1 MALSDNFI
9 KRPVLTT
16 VCSILIV
23 LVGLIAIPSL
33 SIENLPNIA
42 PPLIQ
47 VTANYS
53 GANSLVTEQAVTNPI
68 EQQINGVPGA
78 NYISSTSNMTGNSVI
93 SVYFNEGTDINID
106 QVNVQ
111 NRVSLAMPQL
121 PQQVQATGVSVTQ
134 TTPSILLVYQV
145 SSTQGQFDAP
155 YINGLI
161 YENLYYQLG
170 RVPGV
175 ANVNLLGGSDP
186 AFWLFVDPI
195 RLTANGLT
203 ADQVVSAVKSQNSV
217 AIGGIVGGP
226 PAGGNQQFAY
236 PILVQNNGNLI
247 SVDEL
252 NKLIVGRS
260 PMGNLL
266 HLSDVGQ
273 ATYGF
278 NSFAQSAVSKQGEPA
293 ITIAV
298 FQTPE
303 SNALNVSDAVV
314 KVMNDFEQ
322 TVPPGVTV
330 SEIYNVGQFIESS
343 VEGVVD
349 ALGLAIV
356 LVLLI
361 LYLFL
366 QDWRATVVPS
376 LAIPISLVGTFAF
389 IKIFG
394 FSINQLTLLG
404 LVLATGLVVD
414 DAIVVIEAVSKN
426 LERGM
431 RPRQAALDCMG
442 ELIGALIATA
452 LVLMAVFVPVAFYPG
467 SIGII
472 YRQFA
477 LTIAFSIAIS
487 AFNAITFSPMLS
499 ALVLRN
505 EKSKPPGRV
514 LGSIAGLI
522 VGLAFGRFSVASF
535 GPISWAVGI
544 VVGVLAGA
552 NLPWIFDRFN
562 AFFARV
568 EKGYAWL
575 VEQLIRR
582 RRLIMAGLAGGIV
595 LTVFAF
601 GALPSAFIPEED
613 QGYGLGIFQ
622 LQNGASLSQTQ
633 KMGQEIAKVLN
644 EEPDIIAGNVIS
656 GYGFNGSSPDQ
667 GVFFYGFKPLEE
679 RKSANQKAPAIV
691 ARLNTKLTNLSSGLA
706 MAAQPAAVPGFSS
719 QGGFYLQFNDLSN
732 GGYSFNELDG
742 LANKLVATGKASGV
756 FGSLYT
762 QFIPSAP
769 AFGLKVDRAIMGALD
784 IDFQEAMNTIAILA
798 GGNYSGLTYE
808 SGQVRNIYVQAQ
820 SANRSKLEDVL
831 SFYVRNSQN
840 KMVQV
845 SQFAESELTSAPP
858 IISHYNLYRTILV
871 QGVEAAGKSSGQ
883 ALTKIQDVF
892 RQLDF
897 NNIGYAFTGLAALQL
912 SAGNATVL
920 VFGLG
925 VLVVYLVLSAQY
937 ESYVT
942 PVIIL
947 MTVPLAMLGAL
958 AFLALRSIDL
968 NIYAQVGLVTLIGLA
983 AKNGILIVEV
993 AEQHMHAGM
1002 SATQAAIASAESRLR
1017 PILMT
1022 AIAALAGFLPLV
1034 VASTAGANSQQSLG
1048 TVIFGGLLVATV
1060 LSLGVVPPFYVVIK
1074 HLEARWFPENPE
1086 DSDETAPLSPHL

>member
-1 MALSDNFI
+1 MSFSDNFI

-23 LVGLIAIPSL
+23 LVGLIAIPTL

-47 VTANYS
+47 VSANYG
-53 GANSLVTEQAVTNPI
+53 GANSVVTEQAVTNPI

-78 NYISSTSNMTGNSVI
+78 TYISSTSNMNGQSTV
-93 SVYFNEGTDINID
+93 SVYFDQGTDINID

-121 PQQVQATGVSVTQ
+121 PQQVQATGVSVEQ
-134 TTPSILLVYQV
+134 STPSILLAYQV
-145 SSTQGQFDAP
+145 TSTQGQFDAP
-155 YINGLI
+155 YLNGLI
-161 YENLYYQLG
+161 YQNLYYQLS

-175 ANVNLLGGSDP
+175 ANVNLLGGSNP
-186 AFWLFVDPI
+186 AFWLFVNPNK
-195 RLTANGLT
+195 LTANNIT
-203 ADQVVSAVKSQNSV
+203 ADQVVNAVKSQNSV

-226 PAGGNQQFAY
+226 PAGGNQKFAY
-236 PILVQNNGNLI
+236 PILVENNGNLV
-247 SVDEL
+247 SVDDL
-252 NKLIVGRS
+252 NNLIVARS
-260 PMGNLL
+260 PQGNLL
-266 HLSDVGQ
+266 RLKDVGE

-278 NSFAQSAVSKQGEPA
+278 NSFAQQAISADGYPA
-293 ITIAV
+293 ITVAV

-303 SNALNVSDAVV
+303 SNALDVSKGVV
-314 KVMNDFEQ
+314 KVIEGFKQ
-322 TVPPGVTV
+322 TVPPGVTMV
-330 SEIYNVGQFIESS
+330 EIYNIGLFIESA
-343 VEGVVD
+343 VEGVED

-361 LYLFL
+361 LFLFL

-389 IKIFG
+389 IKVFG

-414 DAIVVIEAVSKN
+414 DAIVVIEAVAVN

-431 RPRQAALDCMG
+431 RPRQAAMACMG

-467 SIGII
+467 GIGII

-487 AFNAITFSPMLS
+487 AFNALTFSPMLS
-499 ALVLRN
+499 ALILRN
-505 EKSKPPGRV
+505 EKARPPGRLIGAV
-514 LGSIAGLI
+514 AGLL
-522 VGLAFGRFSVASF
+522 VGLAFGRFSAASF
-535 GPISWAVGI
+535 GNGTYVFG
-544 VVGVLAGA
+544 VVAGLLAGA
-552 NLPWIFDRFN
+552 NLAWIFERFN
-562 AFFARV
+562 AFFSRV
-568 EKGYAWL
+568 EKGYASL
-575 VEQLIRR
+575 VGALIRR
-582 RRLIMAGLAGGIV
+582 RRLILAGLAGGIV
-595 LTVFAF
+595 LTGFAF
-601 GALPSAFIPEED
+601 TALPSAFIPEED
-613 QGYGLGIFQ
+613 QGYGLGIMQ

-633 KMGQEIAKVLN
+633 ATAQEVAKVLKA
-644 EEPDIIAGNVIS
+644 EPEILAATVVS

-667 GVFFYGFKPLEE
+667 GVFFFGLKPLEE
-679 RKSANQKAPAIV
+679 RKGAEQKAPAIV
-691 ARLNTKLTNLSSGLA
+691 ERLNAKLRTISSGMA
-706 MAAQPAAVPGFSS
+706 VAAQPPAIPGFSA
-719 QGGFYLQFNDLSN
+719 QGGFYFQFNDLSN
-732 GGYSFNELDG
+732 GSYSFNQLND
-742 LANKLVATGKASGV
+742 LAKQLVVAGNASDY
-756 FGSLYT
+756 FSTLYT

-769 AFGLKVDRAIMGALD
+769 AFSLKIDRSILGALNV
-784 IDFQEAMNTIAILA
+784 DFQQAMQTIAVLA
-798 GGNYSGLTYE
+798 GSNYSGLTYE
-808 SGQVRNIYVQAQ
+808 DGQVRNIYVQAQ
-820 SANRSKLEDVL
+820 AENRSRLEDL
-831 SFYVRNSQN
+831 LAYYVRSNDN
-840 KMVQV
+840 KLIQV
-845 SQFAESELTSAPP
+845 SQFASTELGSAPP
-858 IISHYNLYRTILV
+858 VISHYNLYRTILL
-871 QGVEAAGKSSGQ
+871 QGVEAVGKSSGQ
-883 ALTKIQDVF
+883 ALDKIQ
-892 RQLDF
+892 QLFSAQNF
-897 NNIGYAFTGLAALQL
+897 NNIGYAFTGLASLQL
-912 SAGNATVL
+912 SAGNASVL

-925 VLVVYLVLSAQY
+925 ILVVYLVLSAQY

-958 AFLALRSIDL
+958 VFLALRSIDL

-993 AEQHMHAGM
+993 AEQHMKAGM
-1002 SATQAAIASAESRLR
+1002 TAAEAATASAESRLR

-1060 LSLGVVPPFYVVIK
+1060 LSLGVVPPFYVVVK
-1074 HLEARWFPENPE
+1074 GLEARWFGEAAPEPE
-1086 DSDETAPLSPHL
+1086 DGEALLERP

>member
-1 MALSDNFI
+1 MSLSDNFI

-23 LVGLIAIPSL
+23 LVGLISIPAL

-53 GANSLVTEQAVTNPI
+53 GANSLVTEQAVTNPL

-78 NYISSTSNMTGNSVI
+78 AYISSFSTNSGQTTVQ
-93 SVYFNEGTDINID
+93 VYFDEGTDINID

-121 PQQVQATGVSVTQ
+121 PQQVQATGVSVMQ
-134 TTPSILLVYQV
+134 STPSILLAYQL
-145 SSTQGQFDAP
+145 SSTQGQFDSA
-155 YINGLI
+155 YLNGLI
-161 YENLYYQLG
+161 YADLYYQLG

-175 ANVNLLGGSDP
+175 ASVNLLGGSNP
-186 AFWLFVDPI
+186 AFWLFVDPQK
-195 RLTANGLT
+195 LTANQLT
-203 ADQVVSAVKSQNSV
+203 ADQIVQAVRSQNTV
-217 AIGGIVGGP
+217 AIGGLVGGP
-226 PAGGNQQFAY
+226 PAGGDQKFAY
-236 PILVQNNGNLI
+236 PILVENNGNLI
-247 SVDEL
+247 SIEEL
-252 NKLIVGRS
+252 NNLIVGKS
-260 PMGNLL
+260 PQGNLL
-266 HLSDVGQ
+266 RLRDVGE

-278 NSFAQSAVSKQGEPA
+278 NTFAQQAVDIKGYPS

-303 SNALNVSDAVV
+303 SNALDVSEAVV
-314 KVMNDFEQ
+314 QVMNQFSQ
-322 TVPPGVTV
+322 QLPPGVTL
-330 SEIYNVGQFIESS
+330 SEIYNIGQFIESA

-361 LYLFL
+361 LFLFL
-366 QDWRATVVPS
+366 QDWRATIVPT

-389 IKIFG
+389 IKAFG

-426 LERGM
+426 LEKGM
-431 RPRQAALDCMG
+431 RPRKAALECMG

-467 SIGII
+467 GIGII

-487 AFNAITFSPMLS
+487 AFNALTFSPMMA
-499 ALVLRN
+499 ALILKT
-505 EKSKPPGRV
+505 EKPPLPKGWGWTIGGI
-514 LGSIAGLI
+514 L
-522 VGLAFGRFSVASF
+522 VGLAFGRFSAASF
-535 GPISWAVGI
+535 GVGAYVFG
-544 VVGVLAGA
+544 VVVFGFAGSRLA
-552 NLPWIFDRFN
+552 WIFQRFN
-562 AFFARV
+562 ELFGRF
-568 EKGYAWL
+568 
-575 VEQLIRR
+575 EQLYARLVSFLITK
-582 RRLIMAGLAGGIV
+582 RRLILAGLGGGIV
-595 LTVFAF
+595 LTAIAF
-601 GALPSAFIPEED
+601 NALPTAFIPEED

-622 LQNGASLSQTQ
+622 LQNGASLTQTQ
-633 KMGQEIAKVLN
+633 NLGSQIASVLN
-644 EEPDIIAGNVIS
+644 EEDEIIAASVVS

-679 RKSANQKAPAIV
+679 RKSADQKAPAIV
-691 ARLNTKLTNLSSGLA
+691 QRLNAKLSKLSGGLA
-706 MAAQPAAVPGFSS
+706 VAAQPPAIPGFSA
-719 QGGFYLQFNDLSN
+719 QGGFYFQFNDLSN
-732 GGYSFNELDG
+732 GAYTFNELND
-742 LANKLVATGKASGV
+742 LAQQLVAAGNASGQ
-756 FGSLYT
+756 FSSLYT

-769 AFGLKVDRAIMGALD
+769 AFGLKIDRSIMGALN
-784 IDFQEAMNTIAILA
+784 IDFQQAMQTIAVLA

-808 SGQVRNIYVQAQ
+808 NGQVRNIYVQSEA
-820 SANRSKLEDVL
+820 SGRSSLQDVL
-831 SFYVRNSQN
+831 SYYVRNLDN
-840 KMVQV
+840 KLVQV
-845 SQFAESELTSAPP
+845 SEFAEAELSSAPP
-858 IISHYNLYRTILV
+858 VISHYNLYRTILV
-871 QGVEAAGKSSGQ
+871 QGAEAIGKSSGQ
-883 ALTKIQDVF
+883 ALTAIQQIF
-892 RQLDF
+892 NAQNF

-912 SAGNATVL
+912 SAGSASVL

-925 VLVVYLVLSAQY
+925 VLIVYLVLSAQY

-958 AFLALRSIDL
+958 VFLAARSIDL

-983 AKNGILIVEV
+983 AKNAILIVEV
-993 AEQHMHAGM
+993 AEQHLEAGM
-1002 SATQAAIASAESRLR
+1002 TPIEAAIASAESRLR

-1034 VASTAGANSQQSLG
+1034 VANTAGANSQQSLG
-1048 TVIFGGLLVATV
+1048 TVIFGGLLIATI
-1060 LSLGVVPPFYVVIK
+1060 LSLGVVPPFYVAIK
-1074 HLEARWFPENPE
+1074 HLEERWFSGEARAEEP
-1086 DSDETAPLSPHL
+1086 S

>member
-1 MALSDNFI
+1 MSLSDNFI

-23 LVGLIAIPSL
+23 LVGLISIPAL

-53 GANSLVTEQAVTNPI
+53 GANSLVTEQAVTNPL

-78 NYISSTSNMTGNSVI
+78 AYISSFSTNSGQTTVQ
-93 SVYFNEGTDINID
+93 VYFDEGTDINID

-121 PQQVQATGVSVTQ
+121 PQQVQATGVSVMQ
-134 TTPSILLVYQV
+134 STPSILLAYQL
-145 SSTQGQFDAP
+145 SSTQGQFDSA
-155 YINGLI
+155 YLNGLI
-161 YENLYYQLG
+161 YADLYYQLG

-175 ANVNLLGGSDP
+175 ASVNLLGGSNP
-186 AFWLFVDPI
+186 AFWLFVDPQK
-195 RLTANGLT
+195 LTANQLT
-203 ADQVVSAVKSQNSV
+203 ADQIVQAVRSQNTV
-217 AIGGIVGGP
+217 AIGGLVGGP
-226 PAGGNQQFAY
+226 PAGGDQKFAY
-236 PILVQNNGNLI
+236 PILVENNGNLI
-247 SVDEL
+247 SIEEL
-252 NKLIVGRS
+252 NNLIVGKS
-260 PMGNLL
+260 PQGNLL
-266 HLSDVGQ
+266 RLRDVGE

-278 NSFAQSAVSKQGEPA
+278 NTFAQQAVDIKGYPS

-303 SNALNVSDAVV
+303 SNALDVSEAVV
-314 KVMNDFEQ
+314 QVMNQFSQ
-322 TVPPGVTV
+322 QLPPGVTL
-330 SEIYNVGQFIESS
+330 SEIYNIGQFIESA

-361 LYLFL
+361 LFLFL
-366 QDWRATVVPS
+366 QDWRATIVPT

-389 IKIFG
+389 IKAFG

-426 LERGM
+426 LEKGM
-431 RPRQAALDCMG
+431 RPRKAALECMG

-467 SIGII
+467 GIGII

-487 AFNAITFSPMLS
+487 AFNALTFSPMMA
-499 ALVLRN
+499 ALILKT
-505 EKSKPPGRV
+505 EKPPLPKGWGWTIGGI
-514 LGSIAGLI
+514 L
-522 VGLAFGRFSVASF
+522 VGLAFGRFSAASF
-535 GPISWAVGI
+535 GVGAYVFG
-544 VVGVLAGA
+544 VVVFGFAGSRLA
-552 NLPWIFDRFN
+552 WIFQRFN
-562 AFFARV
+562 ELFGRF
-568 EKGYAWL
+568 
-575 VEQLIRR
+575 EQLYARLVSFLITK
-582 RRLIMAGLAGGIV
+582 RRLILAGLGGGIV
-595 LTVFAF
+595 LTAIAF
-601 GALPSAFIPEED
+601 NALPTAFIPEED

-622 LQNGASLSQTQ
+622 LQNGASLTQTQ
-633 KMGQEIAKVLN
+633 NLGSQIASVLN
-644 EEPDIIAGNVIS
+644 EEDEIIAASVVS

-679 RKSANQKAPAIV
+679 RKSADQKAPAIV
-691 ARLNTKLTNLSSGLA
+691 QRLNAKLSKLSGGLA
-706 MAAQPAAVPGFSS
+706 VAAQPPAIPGFSA
-719 QGGFYLQFNDLSN
+719 QGGFYFQFNDLSN
-732 GGYSFNELDG
+732 GAYTFNELDD
-742 LANKLVATGKASGV
+742 LAQQLVAAGNASGQ
-756 FGSLYT
+756 FSSLYT

-769 AFGLKVDRAIMGALD
+769 AFGLKIDRSIMGALN
-784 IDFQEAMNTIAILA
+784 IDFQQAMQTIAVLA

-808 SGQVRNIYVQAQ
+808 NGQVRNIYVQSEA
-820 SANRSKLEDVL
+820 SGRSSLQDVL
-831 SFYVRNSQN
+831 SYYVRNLDN
-840 KMVQV
+840 KLVQV
-845 SQFAESELTSAPP
+845 SEFAEAELSSAPP
-858 IISHYNLYRTILV
+858 VISHYNLYRTILV
-871 QGVEAAGKSSGQ
+871 QGAEAIGKSSGQ
-883 ALTKIQDVF
+883 ALTAIQQIF
-892 RQLDF
+892 NAQNF

-912 SAGNATVL
+912 SAGSASVL

-925 VLVVYLVLSAQY
+925 VLIVYLVLSAQY

-958 AFLALRSIDL
+958 VFLAARSIDL

-983 AKNGILIVEV
+983 AKNAILIVEV
-993 AEQHMHAGM
+993 AEQHLEAGM
-1002 SATQAAIASAESRLR
+1002 TPIEAAIASAESRLR

-1034 VASTAGANSQQSLG
+1034 VANTAGANSQQSLG
-1048 TVIFGGLLVATV
+1048 TVIFGGLLIATI
-1060 LSLGVVPPFYVVIK
+1060 LSLGVVPPFYVAIK
-1074 HLEARWFPENPE
+1074 HLEERWFSGEARAEEP
-1086 DSDETAPLSPHL
+1086 S

>member
-1 MALSDNFI
+1 MSLSDNFI

-47 VTANYS
+47 VTSSYG
-53 GANSLVTEQAVTNPI
+53 GANSVVTEQAVTNPL

-78 NYISSTSNMTGNSVI
+78 NYISSTSNNTGNSII
-93 SVYFNEGTDINID
+93 SVYFEQGTDINID

-121 PQQVQATGVSVTQ
+121 PQQVQATGISVEQ
-134 TTPSILLVYQV
+134 STPSILMAYQV
-145 SSTQGQFDAP
+145 SSSQGQYDSAFL
-155 YINGLI
+155 NGLI

-175 ANVNLLGGSDP
+175 ANVNLLGGSNP
-186 AFWLFVDPI
+186 AFWLFVDPN
-195 RLTANGLT
+195 RLSANNLT
-203 ADQVVSAVKSQNSV
+203 ADQVVNAVKSQNSV

-226 PAGGNQQFAY
+226 PAGGNQLFAY
-236 PILVQNNGNLI
+236 PILVQNNGNLV
-247 SVDEL
+247 SVDDL
-252 NKLIVGRS
+252 NNLIVGRTS
-260 PMGNLL
+260 QGNLL
-266 HLSDVGQ
+266 KLRDVGQ

-278 NSFAQSAVSKQGEPA
+278 NTFAQTAISKEGYPA
-293 ITIAV
+293 ITLAI

-303 SNALNVSDAVV
+303 SNALNVSNRVV
-314 KVMNDFEQ
+314 EVMEAFKAG
-322 TVPPGVTV
+322 VPPGVTV
-330 SEIYNVGQFIESS
+330 NEIYNIGQFIQSA

-356 LVLLI
+356 LVLVI
-361 LYLFL
+361 LFLFL

-389 IKIFG
+389 IKVFG

-414 DAIVVIEAVSKN
+414 DAIVVIEAVAKN
-426 LERGM
+426 IEAGM
-431 RPRQAALDCMG
+431 RPRQAALECMG

-487 AFNAITFSPMLS
+487 AFNALTFSPMLS
-499 ALVLRN
+499 ALILRS
-505 EKSKPPGRV
+505 EKAQAPGR
-514 LGSIAGLI
+514 LAGL
-522 VGLAFGRFSVASF
+522 VGGLLLGAAFGRFSAASF
-535 GPISWAVGI
+535 GPLAYGVGL
-544 VVGVLAGA
+544 VVGGLAGA
-552 NLPWIFDRFN
+552 NLAWIFDRFN

-568 EKGYAWL
+568 EKGYARL
-575 VEQLIRR
+575 VTRLIQS
-582 RRLIMAGLAGGIV
+582 RRLILAGLAGGIV
-595 LTVFAF
+595 LTAIAF
-601 GALPSAFIPEED
+601 QALPSAFIPQED

-622 LQNGASLSQTQ
+622 LQNGASLTQTQ
-633 KMGQEIAKVLN
+633 GMAREVAAVLAK
-644 EEPDIIAGNVIS
+644 EEEIIAGSVIS
-656 GYGFNGSSPDQ
+656 GYGFNGASPDQ

-679 RKSANQKAPAIV
+679 RGGSAQKAPAII
-691 ARLNTKLTNLSSGLA
+691 ARLNRDLSSLSGG
-706 MAAQPAAVPGFSS
+706 MAVAGPPPAVPGFSS
-719 QGGFYLQFNDLSN
+719 QGGFYFQFNDESN
-732 GGYSFNELDG
+732 GAYSFNQLDD
-742 LANKLVATGKASGV
+742 LANQLVGEGRNSGY
-756 FGSLYT
+756 FSQIYT

-769 AFGLKVDRAIMGALD
+769 AYALSVDRSILGALN
-784 IDFQEAMNTIAILA
+784 IDFQQAMNTIAVLA

-808 SGQVRNIYVQAQ
+808 AGQVRNIYVQAL
-820 SANRSKLEDVL
+820 ANNRSSLQDIL
-831 SFYVRNSQN
+831 SYYVRNRDG

-845 SQFAESELTSAPP
+845 SEFASAQLSSAPP
-858 IISHYNLYRTILV
+858 VISHFNLFRTVLI
-871 QGVEAAGKSSGQ
+871 QGQEGNGKSSGQ
-883 ALTKIQDVF
+883 ALDKIQALF
-892 RQLDF
+892 RQLNF

-912 SAGNATVL
+912 SAGNASVL

-925 VLVVYLVLSAQY
+925 ILVVYLVLSAQY

-958 AFLALRSIDL
+958 VFLAMRSIDL

-993 AEQHMHAGM
+993 AEQHMQAGM
-1002 SATQAAIASAESRLR
+1002 TASEAAIASAESRLR

-1022 AIAALAGFLPLV
+1022 AIAALAGFSPLV
-1034 VASTAGANSQQSLG
+1034 VATTAGANSQQSLG
-1048 TVIFGGLLVATV
+1048 TVIFGGLLVATI
-1060 LSLGVVPPFYVVIK
+1060 LSLGVVPPFYVAIK
-1074 HLEARWFPENPE
+1074 QVEARLFPPQTEGEPP
-1086 DSDETAPLSPHL
+1086 SLETQR

>member
-1 MALSDNFI
+1 MSLSDNFI

-23 LVGLIAIPSL
+23 LVGLISIPAL

-53 GANSLVTEQAVTNPI
+53 GANSLVTEQAVTNPL

-78 NYISSTSNMTGNSVI
+78 AYISSFSTNSGQTTVQ
-93 SVYFNEGTDINID
+93 VYFDEGTDINID

-121 PQQVQATGVSVTQ
+121 PQQVQATGVSVMQ
-134 TTPSILLVYQV
+134 STPSILLAYQL
-145 SSTQGQFDAP
+145 SSTQGQFDSA
-155 YINGLI
+155 YLNGLI
-161 YENLYYQLG
+161 YADLYYQLG

-175 ANVNLLGGSDP
+175 ASVNLLGGSNP
-186 AFWLFVDPI
+186 AFWLFVDPQK
-195 RLTANGLT
+195 LTANQLT
-203 ADQVVSAVKSQNSV
+203 ADQIVEAVRSQNTV
-217 AIGGIVGGP
+217 AIGGLVGGP
-226 PAGGNQQFAY
+226 PAGGDQKFAY
-236 PILVQNNGNLI
+236 PILVENNGNLI
-247 SVDEL
+247 SIEEL
-252 NKLIVGRS
+252 NNLIVGKS
-260 PMGNLL
+260 PQGNLL
-266 HLSDVGQ
+266 RLRDVGE

-278 NSFAQSAVSKQGEPA
+278 NTFAQQAVDIKGYPS

-303 SNALNVSDAVV
+303 SNALDVSEAVV
-314 KVMNDFEQ
+314 QVMNQFSQ
-322 TVPPGVTV
+322 QLPPGVTL
-330 SEIYNVGQFIESS
+330 SEIYNIGQFIESA

-361 LYLFL
+361 LFLFL
-366 QDWRATVVPS
+366 QDWRATIVPT

-389 IKIFG
+389 IKAFG

-426 LERGM
+426 LEKGM
-431 RPRQAALDCMG
+431 RPRKAALECMG

-467 SIGII
+467 GIGII

-487 AFNAITFSPMLS
+487 AFNALTFSPMMA
-499 ALVLRN
+499 ALILKT
-505 EKSKPPGRV
+505 EKPPLPKGWGWTIGGI
-514 LGSIAGLI
+514 L
-522 VGLAFGRFSVASF
+522 VGLAFGRFSAASF
-535 GPISWAVGI
+535 GVGAYVFGVAVFGFA
-544 VVGVLAGA
+544 GSRLA
-552 NLPWIFDRFN
+552 WIFQRFN
-562 AFFARV
+562 ELFGRF
-568 EKGYAWL
+568 
-575 VEQLIRR
+575 EQLYARLVSFLITK
-582 RRLIMAGLAGGIV
+582 RRLILAGLGGGIV
-595 LTVFAF
+595 LTAIAF
-601 GALPSAFIPEED
+601 NALPTAFIPEED

-622 LQNGASLSQTQ
+622 LQNGASLTQTQ
-633 KMGQEIAKVLN
+633 NLGSQIASVLN
-644 EEPDIIAGNVIS
+644 EEDEIIAASVVS

-679 RKSANQKAPAIV
+679 RKSADQKAPAIV
-691 ARLNTKLTNLSSGLA
+691 QRLNAKLSKLSSGLA
-706 MAAQPAAVPGFSS
+706 VAAQPPAIPGFSA
-719 QGGFYLQFNDLSN
+719 QGGFYFQFNDLSN
-732 GGYSFNELDG
+732 GAYTFNELND
-742 LANKLVATGKASGV
+742 LAQQLVAAGNASGQ
-756 FGSLYT
+756 FSSLYT

-769 AFGLKVDRAIMGALD
+769 AFGLKIDRSIMGALN
-784 IDFQEAMNTIAILA
+784 IDFQQAMQTIAVLA

-808 SGQVRNIYVQAQ
+808 NGQVRNIYVQSEA
-820 SANRSKLEDVL
+820 SGRSSLQDVL
-831 SFYVRNSQN
+831 SYYVRNLDN
-840 KMVQV
+840 KLVQV
-845 SQFAESELTSAPP
+845 SEFAEAELSSAPP
-858 IISHYNLYRTILV
+858 VISHYNLYRTILV
-871 QGVEAAGKSSGQ
+871 QGAEAIGKSSGQ
-883 ALTKIQDVF
+883 ALTAIQQIF
-892 RQLDF
+892 NAQNF

-912 SAGNATVL
+912 SAGSASVL

-925 VLVVYLVLSAQY
+925 VLIVYLVLSAQY

-958 AFLALRSIDL
+958 VFLAARSIDL

-983 AKNGILIVEV
+983 AKNAILIVEV
-993 AEQHMHAGM
+993 AEQHLEAGM
-1002 SATQAAIASAESRLR
+1002 TPIEAAIASAESRLR

-1034 VASTAGANSQQSLG
+1034 VANTAGANSQQSLG
-1048 TVIFGGLLVATV
+1048 TVIFGGLLIATI
-1060 LSLGVVPPFYVVIK
+1060 LSLGVVPPFYVAIK
-1074 HLEARWFPENPE
+1074 HLEERWFSGEARAEEP
-1086 DSDETAPLSPHL
+1086 S

>member
-1 MALSDNFI
+1 MSLSDNFI

-23 LVGLIAIPSL
+23 LVGLISIPAL

-53 GANSLVTEQAVTNPI
+53 GANSLVTEQAVTNPL

-78 NYISSTSNMTGNSVI
+78 AYISSFSTNSGQSTVQ
-93 SVYFNEGTDINID
+93 VYFQEGTDINID

-121 PQQVQATGVSVTQ
+121 PQQVQATGVSVMQ
-134 TTPSILLVYQV
+134 STPSILLAYQL
-145 SSTQGQFDAP
+145 SSSQGQFDAA
-155 YINGLI
+155 YLNGLI
-161 YENLYYQLG
+161 YANLYYQLG

-175 ANVNLLGGSDP
+175 ASVNLLGGSNP
-186 AFWLFVDPI
+186 AFWLFVDPQK
-195 RLTANGLT
+195 LTANQLT
-203 ADQVVSAVKSQNSV
+203 ADQIVTAVRSQNTV
-217 AIGGIVGGP
+217 AIGGLVGGP
-226 PAGGNQQFAY
+226 PAGGDQKFAY
-236 PILVQNNGNLI
+236 PILVENNGNLI
-247 SVDEL
+247 SIDEL
-252 NKLIVGRS
+252 NNLIVGKS
-260 PMGNLL
+260 PQGNLL
-266 HLSDVGQ
+266 RLKDVGQ

-278 NSFAQSAVSKQGEPA
+278 NTFAQQAVDIDGYPS

-303 SNALNVSDAVV
+303 SNALDVSEAVV
-314 KVMNDFEQ
+314 QVMNQFRQ
-322 TVPPGVTV
+322 QLPPGVTL
-330 SEIYNVGQFIESS
+330 SEIYNIGQFIESA

-361 LYLFL
+361 LFLFL
-366 QDWRATVVPS
+366 QDWRATIVPT

-389 IKIFG
+389 IKAFG

-426 LERGM
+426 LEQGM
-431 RPRQAALDCMG
+431 RPRKAALECMG

-467 SIGII
+467 GIGII

-487 AFNAITFSPMLS
+487 AFNALTFSPMMA
-499 ALVLRN
+499 ALILKT
-505 EKSKPPGRV
+505 EKPPLPKGWGWTIGGI
-514 LGSIAGLI
+514 L
-522 VGLAFGRFSVASF
+522 VGLAFGRFSAASF
-535 GPISWAVGI
+535 GVGAYVFG
-544 VVGVLAGA
+544 VVVFGLAGSRLA
-552 NLPWIFDRFN
+552 WIFERFN
-562 AFFARV
+562 HLFARL
-568 EKGYAWL
+568 EQGYARL
-575 VEQLIRR
+575 VTFLITKRK
-582 RRLIMAGLAGGIV
+582 LILAGLGGGIV
-595 LTVFAF
+595 LTAIAF
-601 GALPSAFIPEED
+601 NALPTAFIPEED
-613 QGYGLGIFQ
+613 QGYGLGIYQ
-622 LQNGASLSQTQ
+622 LQNGASLTQTQ
-633 KMGQEIAKVLN
+633 QVGSQIASILK
-644 EEPDIIAGNVIS
+644 EEDDIIAASVVS

-679 RKSANQKAPAIV
+679 RKSTDQKAPAIV
-691 ARLNTKLTNLSSGLA
+691 ERLNAKLSKLSSGLA
-706 MAAQPAAVPGFSS
+706 VAGQPPAIPGFSA
-719 QGGFYLQFNDLSN
+719 QGGFYFQFNDLSN
-732 GGYSFNELDG
+732 GAYSFNELND
-742 LANKLVATGKASGV
+742 LALKLVAAGNASGQ
-756 FGSLYT
+756 FSSLYT

-769 AFGLKVDRAIMGALD
+769 AFGLKIDRSIMGALN
-784 IDFQEAMNTIAILA
+784 IDFQQAMQTIAVLA

-808 SGQVRNIYVQAQ
+808 SGQVRNIYVQSQA
-820 SANRSKLEDVL
+820 SGRSSLQDVL
-831 SFYVRNSQN
+831 SYYVRNRDN
-840 KMVQV
+840 KLVQV
-845 SQFAESELTSAPP
+845 SEFAQAELSSAPP
-858 IISHYNLYRTILV
+858 VISHYNLYRTILV
-871 QGVEAAGKSSGQ
+871 QGAEAIGKSSGQ
-883 ALTKIQDVF
+883 ALAAIQQIF
-892 RQLDF
+892 NAQTF

-912 SAGNATVL
+912 SAGNASVL

-925 VLVVYLVLSAQY
+925 VLIVYLVLSAQY

-958 AFLALRSIDL
+958 VFLAARSIDL

-983 AKNGILIVEV
+983 AKNAILIVEV
-993 AEQHMHAGM
+993 AEQHLEAGM
-1002 SATQAAIASAESRLR
+1002 TPTQAAIASAESRLR

-1034 VASTAGANSQQSLG
+1034 VANTAGANSQQSLG
-1048 TVIFGGLLVATV
+1048 TVIFGGLLIATI
-1060 LSLGVVPPFYVVIK
+1060 LSLGVVPPFYVAIK
-1074 HLEARWFPENPE
+1074 HLEERWFGVESGRGDE
-1086 DSDETAPLSPHL
+1086 DDAPATAV